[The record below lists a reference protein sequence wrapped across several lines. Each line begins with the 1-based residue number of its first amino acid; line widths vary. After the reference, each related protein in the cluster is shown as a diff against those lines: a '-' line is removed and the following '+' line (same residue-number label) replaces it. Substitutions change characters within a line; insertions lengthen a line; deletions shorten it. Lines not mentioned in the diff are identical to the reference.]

1 MPISRSGLAV
11 LAALVLCAAPRLAAG
26 IELKI
31 ATLAPDG
38 TAWMKEMRA
47 AGATIKERTAGRVE
61 LKFYPGGVMGND
73 TTVLRKMQIGQL
85 HGGMVTV
92 LALARIFPDSQLY
105 GLPLLFRSHA
115 EVDYVR
121 ARMDPV
127 IAAGLAEAGMV
138 SFGLVEG
145 GFAYLM
151 SSVPVRRIADLKSEK
166 VWAPEGDVITP
177 TLFEAAGIAPVVLPL
192 ADVYTGLQTGLLTAV
207 GMSAS
212 GAIALQWY
220 TKTKYL
226 TDVPIYY
233 TAGALVLDRRAFER
247 LSSADRDAVRAVLV
261 PAFEKLDRA
270 SRRDDQAAR
279 AALKNQGIEFVQPDA
294 AALEEFERVAAEAR
308 AEIGRKGLY
317 TPERLAA
324 LERHLREFRAKS
336 DASGRR

>member
-1 MPISRSGLAV
+1 
-11 LAALVLCAAPRLAAG
+11 
-26 IELKI
+26 
-31 ATLAPDG
+31 
-38 TAWMKEMRA
+38 
-47 AGATIKERTAGRVE
+47 
-61 LKFYPGGVMGND
+61 
-73 TTVLRKMQIGQL
+73 VLRKLQIGQL

-115 EVDYVR
+115 EVDYIR
-121 ARMDPV
+121 SRMDPV
-127 IAAGLAEAGMV
+127 IAQGLANAGMV

-151 SSVPVRRIADLKSEK
+151 SSGPVRSIADLKAEK

-177 TLFEAAGIAPVVLPL
+177 TLFKVAGIAPVVLPL
-192 ADVYTGLQTGLLTAV
+192 ADVYTGLQTGLVTAV
-207 GMSAS
+207 GISAS

-226 TDVPIYY
+226 TDVPVFY

-247 LSSADRDAVRAVLV
+247 LSPGDREIVRAVLV

-270 SRRDDQAAR
+270 SRRDDEAAR
-279 AALKNQGIEFVQPDA
+279 AALKNQGIEFVRPDA

-308 AEIGRKGLY
+308 AEIGKRGLY
-317 TPERLAA
+317 TPERLAD
-324 LERHLREFRAKS
+324 LERYLREFRAKPN
-336 DASGRR
+336 ASGGR